1 MSSIKSKQQLLNST
15 SRRLKY
21 LRKNKNLSQKAVAA
35 RCKMDF
41 GSYTNI
47 KNGKRNITLLTLQK
61 KLKALNVGFKDF
73 FNFKGFWP
81 FLKVS

>member
-21 LRKNKNLSQKAVAA
+21 IRKNKNLSQKAVAA

-41 GSYTNI
+41 ESYTNI
-47 KNGKRNITLLTLQK
+47 ENGKRNITLLTLQK
-61 KLKALNVGFKDF
+61 ILKTLNVGFKDF
-73 FNFKGFWP
+73 FNFKGF
-81 FLKVS
+81 